1 MKRHV
6 RKQGPRFSFRLRLF
20 NGYVEA
26 HDIYDTEEDAAFAA
40 DVAKHYLRTLFH
52 ISKNTEASL
61 DGEVFSMLCHR
72 HNVDLSDRLSV
83 LSLLAPG
90 IKEYISNHHAEL
102 ERHAESN
109 RPEKKPWE
117 VLRAS
122 PLFNSSFSVQSWVLA
137 CEAAEQ
143 DAKDLAEIDARSNV
157 TRFEVARGAMETAA
171 RSLRVTQRMHAGVT
185 NPRLVKRARIITEL
199 IDHIEA
205 TEAHVRFLA
214 DQFKEE
220 DERVVNAIAVLSA
233 SRPALT

>member
-1 MKRHV
+1 MQRHI

-20 NGYVEA
+20 SGYVEA
-26 HDIYDTEEDAAFAA
+26 HEVYDTEEAAAFAA
-40 DVAKHYLRTLFH
+40 DLAKHYLRTFFH
-52 ISKNTEASL
+52 VTKNMEASL

-83 LSLLAPG
+83 FANLAPG
-90 IKEYISNHHAEL
+90 VREYIAEHQTEL

-122 PLFNSSFSVQSWVLA
+122 PRFTSNLQVQSWVLA

-220 DERVVNAIAVLSA
+220 DERVVNAIAVLSS
-233 SRPALT
+233 SRPSLV